1 MKAKYLEKKVRFADA
16 AIISDHPSSPSNKL
30 QSHSSAS
37 PFEPFTP
44 RIRVL
49 PLGPPRVSAKR
60 NSSIP
65 CAARTHPALQHA
77 PTGPAIRYDLV
88 NSPSGPALSLRS
100 REVVRSLSR
109 ALDDPATDPPVHRM
123 TIWCLH
129 LPWTIQ
135 ASPSSSSDFVSVS
148 DVLVHIYKTLRKR
161 ITDSD
166 YDLLEEERDR
176 EYAAEAYRYRYRQIR
191 DRRESD
197 DERIGG
203 MRRVDFLMDM
213 TQFGG
218 LTQGINAYGEEGWV
232 LSVMKR

>member
-1 MKAKYLEKKVRFADA
+1 
-16 AIISDHPSSPSNKL
+16 
-30 QSHSSAS
+30 
-37 PFEPFTP
+37 
-44 RIRVL
+44 
-49 PLGPPRVSAKR
+49 
-60 NSSIP
+60 
-65 CAARTHPALQHA
+65 
-77 PTGPAIRYDLV
+77 
-88 NSPSGPALSLRS
+88 
-100 REVVRSLSR
+100 
-109 ALDDPATDPPVHRM
+109 M

-129 LPWTIQ
+129 LPWTVQ
-135 ASPSSSSDFVSVS
+135 ASPSSSDFVSVS

-166 YDLLEEERDR
+166 YGLLGEERDR
-176 EYAAEAYRYRYRQIR
+176 EYAAEAYRYRYRQLR

-232 LSVMKR
+232 LNVMKR